1 MNPTA
6 TPIAQAA
13 VTRGS
18 QASGV
23 SSLLCCL
30 VPLLLIALGVF
41 VYLWILERRKVA
53 DLRQNEITLS
63 NSVNM
68 LSGKVS
74 TLTSEAREGLG
85 LQWLLSVPYL
95 QYRNEFEVEVKFIA
109 PLLDYLGFAPGQV
122 DLRTNVSVQ
131 VGRNTATGTADW
143 VLWST
148 DRSRPLVIVEAKA
161 PGQPLN
167 GAVQSQARSYAF
179 ALGAPMFLL
188 TNGSRLQIYRRGV
201 QLDQVVVDCTVE
213 ELVDQWAA
221 IAEVLNPKG

>member
-13 VTRGS
+13 VSRGTQGPDGS
-18 QASGV
+18 L
-23 SSLLCCL
+23 LLCCI
-30 VPLLLIALGVF
+30 VPLLLIALGGV
-41 VYLWILERRKVA
+41 VYLWIRDRRQIA
-53 DLRQNEITLS
+53 DLRWYRNTLS
-63 NSVNM
+63 DRVNV
-68 LSGKVS
+68 LS
-74 TLTSEAREGLG
+74 SEAREGLR
-85 LQWLLSVPYL
+85 LQWLLTLPTL

-122 DLRTNVSVQ
+122 DLRVNVSVQ

-143 VLWST
+143 VLWSP

-179 ALGAPMFLL
+179 ALGAPLFLL

-201 QLDQVVVDCTVE
+201 QSDQVVVDCTVE
-213 ELVDQWAA
+213 ELVEQWPA
-221 IAEVLNPKG
+221 IVEVLNPKG

>member
-1 MNPTA
+1 MNPTK

-13 VTRGS
+13 VSRATQGS
-18 QASGV
+18 DV
-23 SSLLCCL
+23 SYLLLCC
-30 VPLLLIALGVF
+30 VIPLLLIALGVV
-41 VYLWILERRKVA
+41 VYLWVRKHRQLM
-53 DLRQNEITLS
+53 DLRQYVNTLS
-63 NSVNM
+63 EKVAV
-68 LSGKVS
+68 LSS
-74 TLTSEAREGLG
+74 DAREGFR

-122 DLRTNVSVQ
+122 DLRVNVSVQ

-143 VLWST
+143 VLWSP

-161 PGQPLN
+161 PGQSLN

-201 QLDQVVVDCTVE
+201 QTDQVVVNCTVE
-213 ELVDQWAA
+213 ELVEQWPAVVEA
-221 IAEVLNPKG
+221 LNPKG

>member
-41 VYLWILERRKVA
+41 VYLWIIERRKVA
-53 DLRQNEITLS
+53 DERLQAAELRGYMHTLS
-63 NSVNM
+63 EKVTV
-68 LSGKVS
+68 LSS
-74 TLTSEAREGLG
+74 DAREGFR

-143 VLWST
+143 VLWSH

-201 QLDQVVVDCTVE
+201 QTDQVVVDCIVE
-213 ELVDQWAA
+213 ELVEQWPA

>member
-13 VTRGS
+13 VSRGTQGPDGS
-18 QASGV
+18 L
-23 SSLLCCL
+23 LLCCI
-30 VPLLLIALGVF
+30 VPLLLIVLGVV
-41 VYLWILERRKVA
+41 VYLWIRERRKVV
-53 DLRQNEITLS
+53 DLRHNISILFDTINTLS
-63 NSVNM
+63 EKIAV
-68 LSGKVS
+68 LS
-74 TLTSEAREGLG
+74 SEAREGFR

-122 DLRTNVSVQ
+122 GLRVPVSVQ

-143 VLWST
+143 VLWSP
-148 DRSRPLVIVEAKA
+148 DHSHPLIIVEAKA
-161 PGQPLN
+161 PSEPLN

-201 QLDQVVVDCTVE
+201 QFDQLVVDCTVE
-213 ELVDQWAA
+213 ELVEQWPAVVEA
-221 IAEVLNPKG
+221 LNPKG